1 MFVNTSENFTGMT
14 QGFGLDQAVAEAERC
29 LLCHDAPCSKACP
42 ADTDPGTFIRKLRL
56 KNVTGAIRTIKEN
69 NILGGACGVLCPAAR
84 LCEKECC
91 ATGIGRPVEIAKIQ
105 RFLVEH
111 SWERN
116 FKVFEPAAPN
126 GKSVAVVGSGPAGL
140 SCAAELAKQG
150 CQVTIFEARPEAGG
164 VIRYGVPSYRY
175 DVNFLDHELRE
186 IKELGVEIRCNAPIR
201 GAGEAENLLQ
211 KGYAAVFVATGLW
224 DAARLNPEVSN
235 VDGLMT
241 SVEYLASLRDEQFE
255 ILRNKL
261 KGSTVAVIG
270 GGSVA
275 IDCAESAAKLGA
287 EDVYLVY
294 RRSFVQMPAEEVERI
309 EALAAGVH
317 FLLLNQPV
325 DFVINHH
332 RKIMGLRLVR
342 TRLDAAVGSGRR
354 MPKEIPGSEWVL
366 NADIVI
372 EAIGNQAESG
382 SQNWY
387 PNVAVDRNR
396 LIQADAETRQT
407 SVAGIFAG
415 GDIVRGPALVV
426 DAVNDGKVAA
436 KAILEQLS
444 QQEA

>member
-1 MFVNTSENFTGMT
+1 MYDPENFQRMAK
-14 QGFGLDQAVAEAERC
+14 GFSLDQAVAESERC

-69 NILGGACGVLCPAAR
+69 NILGGACGVLCPADR

-91 ATGIGRPVEIAKIQ
+91 ATEISRPVEIAKIQ

-116 FKVFEPAAPN
+116 IKVLEASESN
-126 GKSVAVVGSGPAGL
+126 GKKVAVVGSGPAGL

-150 CQVTIFEARPEAGG
+150 CQATIFEARPEAGG

-175 DVNFLDHELRE
+175 DVDFLEHELQE
-186 IKELGVEIRCNAPIR
+186 IKELGVEFRCNAPLR
-201 GAGEAENLLQ
+201 EAGQVEELLEN
-211 KGYAAVFVATGLW
+211 GYDAVFLATGLW
-224 DAARLNPEVSN
+224 AASRLHPEVSN

-255 ILRNKL
+255 ALRNKI
-261 KGSTVAVIG
+261 KGSTIAVIG

-275 IDCAESAAKLGA
+275 IDCAEAAVKLGA

-309 EALAAGVH
+309 EALETGVH

-325 DFVINHH
+325 DFVINHQQ
-332 RKIMGLRLVR
+332 KIEGLRLVR
-342 TRLDAAVGSGRR
+342 TRLEKAKGTGRR
-354 MPKEIPGSEWVL
+354 IPKAIAGSEWVL
-366 NADIVI
+366 DADIVV

-382 SQNWY
+382 SPSWY
-387 PNVAVDRNR
+387 PNVDVDQNG
-396 LIQADAETRQT
+396 LIQADAATLTT
-407 SVAGIFAG
+407 SVEGIFAG

-436 KAILEQLS
+436 MAIIEYLS
-444 QQEA
+444 KKEA